1 MKTKLLHVCLGALAI
16 ALALAGHTMAA
27 ATKTPV
33 SDLTKGGKPDQ
44 THDWTLGPTG
54 ARGWVWNWHGQTTD
68 ARQILVTAAASG
80 SPADGVLRKGDV
92 LVGVDGKPFADDAR
106 IRLAWAV
113 TEAEKE
119 TGGGVLR
126 LVRWRDGRSE
136 NVAVKLPVMGTYS
149 ATAPYD
155 CAKSKRI
162 FDQGCRAIAK
172 KGLANVSIPN
182 DLNALA
188 LLASGREEYKP
199 LLAAYARK
207 VADYRTTDMAS
218 WLYGYA
224 NLFLA
229 EYVLATRDAA
239 VAPGL
244 NRMTMEIARGQSAVG
259 TWGHKFAR
267 PDGILNGYGAMN
279 QPGLVLTL
287 SMVLAREA
295 GVKEPD
301 LDKAIAKSG
310 RFLRWYVDKGAIPYG
325 DHPPWPDHDDNGKCS
340 LGAVLFDLLGDG
352 EAATFFAKMGTAAYA
367 ERESGHTGNFFNV
380 LWALPGVSRCGP
392 PATGAYLKE
401 TAWYYDLA
409 RGWDGT
415 FAYQGLPGDG
425 DGQKY
430 GGWDCTGAYLLAY
443 ALPLKSLY
451 LTGKKPSVAPAL
463 TPAEVAETIAAG
475 RDFSFWTRHTCY
487 DGRST
492 DALFAGLASW
502 SPAVRTRSAQALS
515 RREGDF
521 MPRLLTLLGSTNR
534 NARYGACEALA
545 ILGPKA
551 DAAAPRVRASLA
563 NRDPWLQ
570 ILAAEALA
578 RMGPETRKA
587 ATPELLRL
595 AVAKDPAD
603 PRGQVQRAVGEA
615 LFSPRPGKREPK
627 SILADSLG
635 GVDRELLYP
644 AIRATLENEDGATR
658 GLVKSVYGQLTDQDL
673 KALLPAVVKAI
684 RQPSPSGEMFADGI
698 RLAGLDLLSRLRIR
712 EGMPMCVE
720 LMEPDRWGQS
730 HRIPKCVEF
739 LLRYGGN
746 AKALVPQLQQMRGAL
761 VQKEPKKGPKSES
774 LTAVEKCLA
783 AIEGNANPPPQ
794 LVNLKDFSAAPPAA
808 PPAARSKRGPQR

>member
-1 MKTKLLHVCLGALAI
+1 MKAKSLRVSCGALGI
-16 ALALAGHTMAA
+16 LLMLAGQAPAA
-27 ATKTPV
+27 AKTPV
-33 SDLTKGGKPDQ
+33 PDLTKGGKPDQ
-44 THDWTLGPTG
+44 THDWTLGATG
-54 ARGWVWNWHGQTTD
+54 ARGWVWNWQGQTTD
-68 ARQILVTAAASG
+68 ARQILITAVAAG

-92 LVGVDGKPFADDAR
+92 LVGIDGKPFADDAR
-106 IRLAWAV
+106 IRFAWAV
-113 TEAEKE
+113 TAAETE
-119 TGGGVLR
+119 QGGGALH
-126 LVRWRDGRSE
+126 LLRWRDGRTE
-136 NVAVKLPVMGTYS
+136 NVLVKIPVMGTYS

-155 CAKSKRI
+155 CAKSRRI
-162 FDQGCRAIAK
+162 FEQGCRAIAK

-188 LLASGREEYKP
+188 LLASGRQEYKP

-207 VADYRTTDMAS
+207 AADYHSVDMAS

-224 NLFLA
+224 DLFLA
-229 EYVLATRDAA
+229 EYVLATHDAA
-239 VAPGL
+239 AAAGL
-244 NRMTMEIARGQSAVG
+244 ARMTMEIARGQSAVG

-310 RFLRWYVDKGAIPYG
+310 RFLRWYVGKGAIPYG

-340 LGAVLFDLLGDG
+340 LGAVLFDLLGDA

-392 PATGAYLKE
+392 LAVGAYVKE

-451 LTGKKPSVAPAL
+451 LTGKKPSVVPAL
-463 TPAEVAETIAAG
+463 TPQQVTETIAAG
-475 RDFSFWTRHTCY
+475 RDFSFWTRRSCY
-487 DGRST
+487 DGRTT

-502 SPAVRTRSAQALS
+502 SPAVRTRSAQALG

-521 MPRLLTLLGSTNR
+521 VPRLLALLAGANR
-534 NARYGACEALA
+534 DARYGACEALA
-545 ILGPKA
+545 LLGPRA
-551 DAAAPRVRASLA
+551 DAAAPHVRAALA

-578 RMGPETRKA
+578 HMGTETRKA
-587 ATPELLRL
+587 VTPELLRL

-603 PRGQVQRAVGEA
+603 PRGQVQRAVAES
-615 LFSPRPGKREPK
+615 LFAPRPGKRDPK
-627 SILADSLG
+627 TLLGDSLE

-644 AIRATLENEDGATR
+644 AIRATLENDDGATR
-658 GLVKSVYGQLTDQDL
+658 GLVKSVYGKFTDQDL
-673 KALLPAVVKAI
+673 KALLPAIVKAV
-684 RQPSPSGEMFADGI
+684 RQPAPSGEMFADGI
-698 RLAGLDLLSRLRIR
+698 RLAGLDVLSRLRIR
-712 EGMPMCVE
+712 EGMAMCVE
-720 LMEPDRWGQS
+720 LMQPDRWGES
-730 HRIPKCVEF
+730 HRVPKCVEF

-746 AKALVPQLQQMRGAL
+746 AKSLVPQLQEVRAAQIRR
-761 VQKEPKKGPKSES
+761 EPKKGPKSES
-774 LTAVEKCLA
+774 LIAIEKCIA
-783 AIEGNANPPPQ
+783 AIEADAKPPP
-794 LVNLKDFSAAPPAA
+794 LRNLKDFTGAP
-808 PPAARSKRGPQR
+808 